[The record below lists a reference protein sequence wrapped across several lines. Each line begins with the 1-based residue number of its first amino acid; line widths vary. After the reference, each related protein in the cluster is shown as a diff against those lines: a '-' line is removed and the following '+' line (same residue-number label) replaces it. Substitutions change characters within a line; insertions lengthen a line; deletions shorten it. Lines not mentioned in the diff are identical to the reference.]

1 MKRKITATLISLLT
15 VSAVMAGCGSSSSTD
30 SSSSEAASVS
40 EEAASSS
47 ESAEAEETADDSDS
61 AASSSAVEADLT
73 EDADYDDEV
82 NIMVIIKTSSSEVG
96 KYLTAGAT
104 SYAEAHSNVSV
115 DVFGATSETAYDEQ
129 LNAIETCISSGKYDA
144 LCLAPL
150 QSDAAANMLANA
162 DIPVISFDTVIS
174 DDVVETHV
182 GVGNKE
188 AAKAGAIAA
197 VAAAEEAGWDEIK
210 CIEIAGVQGDPTNE
224 ARMEGYMEGIEEA
237 GGDFLEDEIQYADA
251 VADKAVN
258 CMESIMSKYPEGIS
272 IICCNNDDM
281 AIGAAKAAAE
291 NEAYKDTIFLGFDG
305 MSSAA
310 EVIVDGTVN
319 NYLSVACEWTEMTYK
334 AVDCAVRAIH
344 GEELPDSV
352 ATSYE
357 IMDSS
362 NAQERLDYMNSLLD
376 D

>member
-1 MKRKITATLISLLT
+1 MMKKRIAATLISLLT
-15 VSAVMAGCGSSSSTD
+15 VSAVFAGCGSSSTA
-30 SSSSEAASVS
+30 SSSAGS
-40 EEAASSS
+40 EETASTSASAASS
-47 ESAEAEETADDSDS
+47 ENEEETADS
-61 AASSSAVEADLT
+61 AAVSTVSSADLS
-73 EDADYDDEV
+73 EDAEYDGEY

-96 KYLTAGAT
+96 QYLTAGAE
-104 SYAEAHSNVSV
+104 SYAEAHSNVHV

-129 LNAIETCISSGKYDA
+129 LNAIETAISSGKYDA

-150 QSDAAANMLANA
+150 QSDAAANMLANC

-174 DDVVETHV
+174 DDVVATHV
-182 GVGNKE
+182 GVGNTE

-197 VAAAEEAGWDEIK
+197 VEAAKEAGWEEIN

-224 ARMEGYMEGIEEA
+224 ARMEGYIEGITEA
-237 GGDFLEDEIQYADA
+237 GGTFLEDEIQYADA

-258 CMESIMSKYPEGIS
+258 CMESIMSKYPEGIA

-281 AIGAAKAAAE
+281 AIGAAKAASE
-291 NEAYKDTIFLGFDG
+291 NEAYADTIFLGFDG

-319 NYLSVACEWTEMTYK
+319 NYLSVACEWTEMTYR
-334 AVDCAVRAIH
+334 AVDCAVRAIN
-344 GEELPDSV
+344 GEELPDTV
-352 ATSYE
+352 ETSFE

-376 D
+376 

>member
-1 MKRKITATLISLLT
+1 MKKKIAATLISLLT
-15 VSAVMAGCGSSSSTD
+15 ITSVFAGCGSSAD
-30 SSSSEAASVS
+30 SSSSEAASTETASVS
-40 EEAASSS
+40 EAEGSE
-47 ESAEAEETADDSDS
+47 ESAAESTSVTSD
-61 AASSSAVEADLT
+61 ELG
-73 EDADYDDEV
+73 EDAEYDEEV

-96 KYLTAGAT
+96 QYLTKGAT
-104 SYAEAHSNVSV
+104 SYEEAHPNVHV

-129 LNAIETCISSGKYDA
+129 LNSIETTINSGKYDA

-150 QSDAAANMLANA
+150 QSDAAATMLANC

-182 GVGNKE
+182 GVGNTE

-197 VAAAEEAGWDEIK
+197 VEAAKEAGWDEIN

-224 ARMEGYMEGIEEA
+224 ARMEGYKEGINEA
-237 GGDFLEDEIQYADA
+237 GGTFLEDEIQYADA
-251 VADKAVN
+251 VADRAVN
-258 CMESIMSKYPEGIS
+258 CMESIMSKYPEGVA

-281 AIGAAKAAAE
+281 AIGAAKAAAQ
-291 NEAYKDTIFLGFDG
+291 NEAYADTIFLGFDG

-310 EVIVDGTVN
+310 EVIVNGTVN

-334 AVDCAVRAIH
+334 AVDCAIRAIK
-344 GEELPDSV
+344 GEELPGTV
-352 ATSYE
+352 NTSFE

-376 D
+376 